1 METRKTKQELMDW
14 FEGLEEFTR
23 MFDEFCVENRVWR
36 LTQSNRHDI
45 PKAEYE
51 RVIRLYYETFL
62 PERMQEGA

>member
-14 FEGLEEFTR
+14 FEGMEDFAR
-23 MFDEFCVENRVWR
+23 RFDEFCVENQVWR

-51 RVIRLYYETFL
+51 RVIRLYHETF
-62 PERMQEGA
+62 PEMMKEGA